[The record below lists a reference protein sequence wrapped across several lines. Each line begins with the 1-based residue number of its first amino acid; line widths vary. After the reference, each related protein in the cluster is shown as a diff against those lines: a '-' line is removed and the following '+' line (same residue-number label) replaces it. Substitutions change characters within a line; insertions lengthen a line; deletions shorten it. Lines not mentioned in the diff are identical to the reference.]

1 MMSPEDQFDGLE
13 QQLKDALQRQD
24 APQGFDARVL
34 ARLHERETK
43 QSFGS
48 RVLSWMRM
56 PAARLAV
63 TAALFVAV
71 FGGVLGYQRY
81 ERRREAGEAARREL
95 LLALRITGSKLQYA
109 QERVN
114 RTGAQNYGDTVT
126 DSEKSQ

>member
-1 MMSPEDQFDGLE
+1 MMSPEDQFEELE

-24 APQGFDARVL
+24 APQGFKARVT
-34 ARLHERETK
+34 ARLRERETE
-43 QSFGS
+43 QWFGA

-56 PAARLAV
+56 PATRLAV
-63 TAALFVAV
+63 TAALFLAV
-71 FGGVLGYQRY
+71 FGGVIGYQRY

-109 QERVN
+109 QEKVN
-114 RTGAQNYGDTVT
+114 RTGAQHYGDSVS